1 MTYFVMALALVFG
14 LTQCKKEQPASQN
27 EPDGVYITLTLDGGN
42 SNSRVN
48 VDPTGDNGQYNYA
61 PVVFEEGDVIYVGY
75 GGSYVG
81 QLTCQSDN
89 TTFSGN
95 INVTEEQATQPLD
108 LYFLG
113 GTRFANPAIDGNTAT
128 LSITDQTASYPVIS
142 YARST
147 YKNGSHHAMLKNKCS
162 IMKFDVTTP
171 SEAAICITG
180 MNNKVTVDFTN
191 PTGADN
197 GFSYDQVEGGLI
209 KMPGQ
214 AGSGEKTYW
223 AIVLPQDELEAG
235 PYGTAYSEDH
245 SYTGQRP
252 ALSAIGLNEYHSE
265 SVAMTVN
272 NTVIWDNSV
281 ISGIDIH
288 SYDGQPV
295 TMDGISVR
303 GEGEPI
309 AEFNWSSITLDG
321 GRLIFSAPSG
331 YGFTRIEIASNDEI
345 YGDPDGWN
353 IESVEEWWD
362 QTFLLV
368 WSDDTPAS
376 TVTLPAYVHINVS
389 GITFTLGKVA
399 APTPPTPTP
408 PTEGVG
414 SLIYD
419 NDNYPI
425 AMVAY
430 VGEDYTL
437 AIRLYDWVTMYDP
450 ESEPITNFSWGDAN
464 SMIQSYNNHT
474 GEAWRLPTEA
484 EWTKM
489 FLACGCSFDE
499 WSERWNCDELM
510 TKLNI
515 AGGEP
520 LYKDLDNDYIHFY
533 YWTGTEGDFSSLA
546 KAVDFH
552 KSDGHKI
559 ASFVNQSTWDEY
571 LVRPVIQ
578 IGGTAPVTPDV
589 TWNTAYNFNCN
600 SPYENGG
607 ITATLTA
614 GTGNGK
620 ATWNSQR
627 GLELKSGVDYY
638 DTYYPS
644 TLTFSYNSGNITKIE
659 ITYDNNY
666 TGLIPSGWSD
676 DGSKLTWN
684 GTASSVTIMSPDNTD
699 QQWIW
704 LNIRKVEFYV
714 E

>member
-1 MTYFVMALALVFG
+1 MRRTLYFVMALAMVLGF
-14 LTQCKKEQPASQN
+14 TQCKKEQPLEPTN
-27 EPDGVYITLTLDGGN
+27 EGNGVRITLNVENGGDNGSRAEINPPHVSFRNGDRILVAYVGKYVGYLQHNGSYFDGYIDADVNYVDMQPLYFYFLGN
-42 SNSRVN
+42 KVN
-48 VDPTGDNGQYNYA
+48 VD
-61 PVVFEEGDVIYVGY
+61 
-75 GGSYVG
+75 
-81 QLTCQSDN
+81 QLTPGSTEECTVNIGDQSDYP
-89 TTFSGN
+89 TM
-95 INVTEEQATQPLD
+95 
-108 LYFLG
+108 
-113 GTRFANPAIDGNTAT
+113 
-128 LSITDQTASYPVIS
+128 PVIS
-142 YARST
+142 FSAST
-147 YKNGSHHAMLKNKCS
+147 VDYTGEGSYTASLHNKAS
-162 IMKFDVTTP
+162 LMKFSVDTP
-171 SEAAICITG
+171 TDAAICITG
-180 MNNKVTVDFTN
+180 MNNTVTVTFNDRSEN
-191 PTGADN
+191 D
-197 GFSYDQVEGGLI
+197 GFSYGMDSEDGGLI
-209 KMPGQ
+209 KMAPKDSEN
-214 AGSGEKTYW
+214 ATW
-223 AIVLPQDELEAG
+223 AIVLPQDPLEKGA
-235 PYGTAYSEDH
+235 YGTAFSEGNSYS
-245 SYTGQRP
+245 GNRP
-252 ALSAIGLNEYHSE
+252 ALGLIELNKFYNE

-295 TMDGISVR
+295 TIDGISVR

-345 YGDPDGWN
+345 NGDPDGWN
-353 IESVEEWWD
+353 KESVGEWWD
-362 QTFLLV
+362 QMFLLV

-376 TVTLPAYVHINVS
+376 TVTLPAYVQIYVS
-389 GITFTLGKVA
+389 GITFTLGEV

-419 NDNYPI
+419 NDNNPI

-450 ESEPITNFSWGDAN
+450 ESEPITNFSWDAAN
-464 SMIQSYNNHT
+464 SMIQSYNDFT
-474 GEAWRLPTEA
+474 GEAWRLPTVE

-489 FLACGCSFDE
+489 FVACECIFDE

-510 TKLNI
+510 TKLNV

-533 YWTGTEGDFSSLA
+533 YWTGTEGDYSSLA

-559 ASFVNQSTWDEY
+559 ASFVNQSTCDEY